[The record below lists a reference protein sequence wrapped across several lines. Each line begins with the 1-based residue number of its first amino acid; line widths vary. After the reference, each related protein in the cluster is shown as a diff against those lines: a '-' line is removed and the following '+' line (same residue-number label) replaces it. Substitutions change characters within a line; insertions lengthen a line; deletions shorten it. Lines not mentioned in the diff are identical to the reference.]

1 MAMASRLRALDLLAV
16 LGGIATVVAV
26 SLIVYAGPS
35 GPPEVRV
42 SGRGGE
48 WIYPLDRAAEIE
60 IPGPLGSTWVH
71 IEDGRVRIER
81 SPCPNQTCVA
91 AGSISGVN
99 QWVACLPNEVFVR
112 IAGSAG
118 GGTGD
123 DQVDAVVN

>member
-1 MAMASRLRALDLLAV
+1 MKSRLRALDLFAL
-16 LGGIATVVAV
+16 LGGIAAVAAV
-26 SLIVYAGPS
+26 SLVVYTGSA
-35 GPPEVRV
+35 GPPEVRI

-48 WIYPLDRAAEIE
+48 WIYPLDHAEEIE
-60 IPGPLGSTWVH
+60 VPGPLGSTWVH

-91 AGSISGVN
+91 AGSIAGVN

-118 GGTGD
+118 GGSGD
-123 DQVDAVVN
+123 EVDAVVN